1 MSAQVRGEG
10 WKGSRSMM
18 RFILP
23 GIGILLLLAGAVWLL
38 QGLNVL
44 PGSFMTGQAFWAFMG
59 AVCLVAGSVLLYF
72 GLRRGEGRRG

>member
-1 MSAQVRGEG
+1 
-10 WKGSRSMM
+10 M

-23 GIGILLLLAGAVWLL
+23 GVGIVLLLAGAVWLL

-59 AVCLVAGSVLLYF
+59 AVCLVVGSALLYF
-72 GLRRGEGRRG
+72 GLRRGEG